1 MKFGLEMTLEK
12 KLNQYLALYP
22 NENEKINRMIHLLKT
37 DSNCFENNNWNGH
50 FTGSAWVID
59 KTHQWVLMTHHRKL
73 NLWLQLG
80 GHADGNTNLLDVAIN
95 EIKEESGLTQL
106 NIVSHRI
113 FDLDIH
119 EIPSYNNMPKH
130 YHYDIRFLLE
140 VERDKEKII
149 VSHESYDVA
158 WVHKSS
164 VVQKNDE
171 ISIKRMLEK
180 PWR

>member
-1 MKFGLEMTLEK
+1 MKFGSEMTLEK
-12 KLNQYLALYP
+12 KLNQYLVLYP

-37 DSNCFENNNWNGH
+37 DSNCFENNNWNGN

-106 NIVSHRI
+106 NIVSH
-113 FDLDIH
+113 
-119 EIPSYNNMPKH
+119 
-130 YHYDIRFLLE
+130 
-140 VERDKEKII
+140 
-149 VSHESYDVA
+149 
-158 WVHKSS
+158 
-164 VVQKNDE
+164 
-171 ISIKRMLEK
+171 
-180 PWR
+180 

>member
-1 MKFGLEMTLEK
+1 MTLEK

-22 NENEKINRMIHLLKT
+22 NENKKTNKMIHLLKT

-119 EIPSYNNMPKH
+119 LIPQYKDIPPH
-130 YHYDIRFLLE
+130 YHYDIRYIFTSKM
-140 VERDKEKII
+140 DPDI
-149 VSHESYDVA
+149 VVVSEESKDVA
-158 WVHKSS
+158 WISKNDVLK
-164 VVQKNDE
+164 KNDE
-171 ISIKRMLEK
+171 RSIERMLIKCEK
-180 PWR
+180 YR